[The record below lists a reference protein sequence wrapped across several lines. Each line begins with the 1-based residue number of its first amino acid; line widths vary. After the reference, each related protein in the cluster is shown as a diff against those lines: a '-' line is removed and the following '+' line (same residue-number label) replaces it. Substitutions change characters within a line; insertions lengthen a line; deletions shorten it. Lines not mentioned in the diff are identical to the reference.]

1 MTPSQTF
8 YLLARGCLYAILQQ
22 GAAELVA
29 NTLVFETRAKASQL
43 CISNGWDDHQ
53 LPVLTLALGLRFREL
68 PGIQD
73 SLSLLRD
80 DQEMEAIAMITSFL
94 RTGTAQCSAF
104 GAGAETFGADTKSW
118 LDRTFASRLLDV
130 ALRFATALVEKRV
143 RALRARPEAR
153 WKKLT

>member
-68 PGIQD
+68 RSHWGLNMQKLCSDD
-73 SLSLLRD
+73 SARIGVNIFRCRCGCARRL
-80 DQEMEAIAMITSFL
+80 
-94 RTGTAQCSAF
+94 
-104 GAGAETFGADTKSW
+104 AGLTCGVGDM
-118 LDRTFASRLLDV
+118 R
-130 ALRFATALVEKRV
+130 VEYIWHIPWINSIGSSVRS
-143 RALRARPEAR
+143 RALLHQRCCMPTQLAQ
-153 WKKLT
+153 LS